1 MLKRT
6 SIIIIGLAI
15 VGSLLLCT
23 VAYTVDYTEW
33 ALVKTFG
40 EPSAPINGR
49 TDGGLK
55 FKLPYPIQSLTK
67 YPATMYT
74 LEATTIETPTS
85 DNQNIVVTTY
95 CVWRISDPVKFLR
108 AVSKV
113 EMAQNKL
120 RDWLNSDTDKVV
132 NRHALTEFVN
142 TDGRK
147 MQLPEIEKEILDRL
161 AEKAQS
167 DYGVQV
173 VSVGVKSLALPE
185 AVTAAVI
192 SKMKQ
197 EREAEA
203 QRLRNQGEAT
213 ATAIRERAD
222 SAARMIGEFAKK
234 KADSIESEGY
244 LAAKELYPKFKEN
257 EQFSMFLRMLKS
269 MEKELSGRSVVLL
282 DGSLV
287 PGIKFLGSGPAL
299 PEAPTPVPVPPAV
312 KGGIEKN
319 KP

>member
-6 SIIIIGLAI
+6 SMILIGLAI
-15 VGSLLLCT
+15 VACLMLCT
-23 VAYTVDYTEW
+23 IAYTVDYTEW
-33 ALVKTFG
+33 AMVMTFG
-40 EPSAPINGR
+40 KPSAPVNGR
-49 TDGGLK
+49 TDAGLK
-55 FKLPYPIQSLTK
+55 FKLPVPFQTVTK
-67 YPATMYT
+67 YPATMHT

-95 CVWRISDPVKFLR
+95 CLWRISDPVKFLR
-108 AVSKV
+108 AISKV
-113 EMAQNKL
+113 ELAQNKL

-132 NRHALTEFVN
+132 NRHALGEFVN

-147 MQLPEIEKEILDRL
+147 MRLPEIEKEILDRL
-161 AEKAQS
+161 AEKAQN
-167 DYGVQV
+167 DYGVQIV
-173 VSVGVKSLALPE
+173 AVGIKSLALPE
-185 AVTAAVI
+185 KVTEAVI
-192 SKMKQ
+192 NKMKQ

-213 ATAIRERAD
+213 AMAIRERAD
-222 SAARMIGEFAKK
+222 SAARMIGEFARK

-244 LAAKELYPKFKEN
+244 RAAKDLYPKFKEN

-287 PGIKFLGSGPAL
+287 PGIKFLSSGPSL
-299 PEAPTPVPVPPAV
+299 PELPPSPVLPAKTGV
-312 KGGIEKN
+312 DKN